1 MNDATR
7 TLFDEEKR
15 IAITDDYMFGYVMRQ
30 PGVCAN
36 VIKCLLPGVSIAKVK
51 FADEADM
58 VPDTQ
63 KTIHGNIGKHSVR
76 LDVYLD
82 DGKTVFNVE
91 MQTGNKSNLPKRVR
105 YYSGRLD
112 CDQLEKAQDYNKLRP
127 TYVIFICTFDPF
139 GYGQYHYSFENVC
152 DEVNDLK
159 LGDESYKLFF
169 NAAGHKGTISDE
181 LKALLDYFLDPEHM
195 PEAEKTDLVKQI
207 DGIVDLAN
215 HSAEWRRG
223 YMTYLQAQMDAMNR
237 GREEGIAIGRMK
249 TFYELVMD
257 GTFTISVAAKKAQ
270 VTETAFAA
278 GLEEYKKTRPVS

>member
-1 MNDATR
+1 
-7 TLFDEEKR
+7 
-15 IAITDDYMFGYVMRQ
+15 
-30 PGVCAN
+30 
-36 VIKCLLPGVSIAKVK
+36 
-51 FADEADM
+51 
-58 VPDTQ
+58 
-63 KTIHGNIGKHSVR
+63 
-76 LDVYLD
+76 
-82 DGKTVFNVE
+82 
-91 MQTGNKSNLPKRVR
+91 
-105 YYSGRLD
+105 
-112 CDQLEKAQDYNKLRP
+112 
-127 TYVIFICTFDPF
+127 
-139 GYGQYHYSFENVC
+139 
-152 DEVNDLK
+152 
-159 LGDESYKLFF
+159 
-169 NAAGHKGTISDE
+169 
-181 LKALLDYFLDPEHM
+181 M